1 MSIILLIFGLLLLI
15 KAASIFVD
23 GCSNVAKA
31 LKIPSIIVG
40 LTIVAL
46 GTSTPEAVVSINAS
60 LKQMND
66 MALGNVIGSSI
77 CNLLLVLGCSGLA
90 GTIIAKKKVM
100 TRDYKFMMF
109 SSMILFVMIFSFYIT
124 GQTSGVITRT
134 SGFLLLGFLFLYFY
148 ILMVDAINNAHHKED
163 DDKDHKVK
171 IKDIIYIILGLA
183 GVVISGDLVVDNA
196 VEIANWLNISERVI
210 GLTIIAIGT
219 SLPEL
224 VTSVIASKKNEDDI
238 AIGNVVGSNIL
249 NVLFMLGASS
259 VISPIEFEI
268 SAFIDVVVMMFATI
282 LVYMI
287 LKKDRKIEKKDSIV
301 LLLFYIIYMIF
312 ILMR

>member
-1 MSIILLIFGLLLLI
+1 MSIILLIIGLLILI

-60 LKQMND
+60 LKGMNE

-100 TRDYKFMMF
+100 TRDYKYMMF
-109 SSMILFVMIFSFYIT
+109 SSMILFVIILSFYIT
-124 GQTSGVITRT
+124 GQTSGIITRT
-134 SGFLLLGFLFLYFY
+134 SGLLLLGFLILYFY
-148 ILMVDAINNAHHKED
+148 VLMVDAINNAHHKEEEQ
-163 DDKDHKVK
+163 DHKIK

-183 GVVISGDLVVDNA
+183 GVVIAGDLVVDNA
-196 VEIANWLNISERVI
+196 VEIANFLNISERVI

-224 VTSVIASKKNEDDI
+224 VTSVVASKKNEDDI

-249 NVLFMLGASS
+249 NVLFILGASS

-268 SAFIDVVVMMFATI
+268 SAFIDAIVMMFAI
-282 LVYMI
+282 IIVYLI
-287 LKKDRKIEKKDSIV
+287 LKKDRKIEKKDSIL

>member
-1 MSIILLIFGLLLLI
+1 MSIILLIIGLLILI

-60 LKQMND
+60 LKGMND

-100 TRDYKFMMF
+100 TRDYKYMMF
-109 SSMILFVMIFSFYIT
+109 SSMILFVIILSFYIT
-124 GQTSGVITRT
+124 GQTSGIITRT
-134 SGFLLLGFLFLYFY
+134 SGLLLLGFLILYFY
-148 ILMVDAINNAHHKED
+148 VLMVDAINNAHHKEEEQ
-163 DDKDHKVK
+163 DHKIK
-171 IKDIIYIILGLA
+171 TKDIIYIIFGLA
-183 GVVISGDLVVDNA
+183 GVVVAGDLVVDNA
-196 VEIANWLNISERVI
+196 VEIANFLNISERVI

-224 VTSVIASKKNEDDI
+224 VTSVVASKKNEDDI

-249 NVLFMLGASS
+249 NVLFILGASS

-268 SAFIDVVVMMFATI
+268 SAFIDAIVMMFAI
-282 LVYMI
+282 IIVYII

-301 LLLFYIIYMIF
+301 LLSIYVLYMIF

>member
-1 MSIILLIFGLLLLI
+1 
-15 KAASIFVD
+15 
-23 GCSNVAKA
+23 
-31 LKIPSIIVG
+31 
-40 LTIVAL
+40 
-46 GTSTPEAVVSINAS
+46 
-60 LKQMND
+60 
-66 MALGNVIGSSI
+66 
-77 CNLLLVLGCSGLA
+77 
-90 GTIIAKKKVM
+90 
-100 TRDYKFMMF
+100 
-109 SSMILFVMIFSFYIT
+109 
-124 GQTSGVITRT
+124 
-134 SGFLLLGFLFLYFY
+134 
-148 ILMVDAINNAHHKED
+148 MVDAINNAHHKED
-163 DDKDHKVK
+163 DDKEHKIK

-249 NVLFMLGASS
+249 NVLFILGASS

-282 LVYMI
+282 LVYII

>member
-1 MSIILLIFGLLLLI
+1 MSIILLIIGLLILI

-60 LKQMND
+60 LKGMND

-100 TRDYKFMMF
+100 TRDYKYMMF
-109 SSMILFVMIFSFYIT
+109 SSMILFVIILSFYIT
-124 GQTSGVITRT
+124 NQTSGIITRT
-134 SGFLLLGFLFLYFY
+134 SGLLLLGFLILYFY
-148 ILMVDAINNAHHKED
+148 VLMVDAINNAHHKED
-163 DDKDHKVK
+163 EQDHKIK

-183 GVVISGDLVVDNA
+183 GVVIAGDLVVDNA
-196 VEIANWLNISERVI
+196 VEIANFLNISERVI

-249 NVLFMLGASS
+249 NVLFILGASS

-268 SAFIDVVVMMFATI
+268 SAFIDAIVMMFAI
-282 LVYMI
+282 IIVYLI

-312 ILMR
+312 ILVR

>member
-1 MSIILLIFGLLLLI
+1 MSIFLLIIGLLILI

-60 LKQMND
+60 LKGMND

-100 TRDYKFMMF
+100 TRDYKYMMF
-109 SSMILFVMIFSFYIT
+109 SSMILFVIILSFYIT
-124 GQTSGVITRT
+124 GQTSGIITRT
-134 SGFLLLGFLFLYFY
+134 SGLLLLGFLILYFY
-148 ILMVDAINNAHHKED
+148 VLMVDAINNAHHKED
-163 DDKDHKVK
+163 EQDHKIK

-183 GVVISGDLVVDNA
+183 GVVIAGDLVVDNA
-196 VEIANWLNISERVI
+196 VEIANFLNISERVI

-249 NVLFMLGASS
+249 NVLFILGASS

-268 SAFIDVVVMMFATI
+268 SAFIDAIVMMFAI
-282 LVYMI
+282 IIVYLI
-287 LKKDRKIEKKDSIV
+287 LKKDRKIEKKDSIL

>member
-1 MSIILLIFGLLLLI
+1 MSIILLIIGLLILI

-60 LKQMND
+60 LKGMND
-66 MALGNVIGSSI
+66 MALGNVIGSNI

-100 TRDYKFMMF
+100 IRDYKYMMF
-109 SSMILFVMIFSFYIT
+109 SSMILFVIILSFYIT
-124 GQTSGVITRT
+124 NQTSGIITRT
-134 SGFLLLGFLFLYFY
+134 SGLLLLGFLVLYFY
-148 ILMVDAINNAHHKED
+148 VLMVDAINNAHHKED
-163 DDKDHKVK
+163 EQDHKIK

-183 GVVISGDLVVDNA
+183 GVVVAGDLVVDSA
-196 VEIANWLNISERVI
+196 VEIANFLNISERVI

-249 NVLFMLGASS
+249 NVLFILGASS

-268 SAFIDVVVMMFATI
+268 SAFKDAIVMMFAI
-282 LVYMI
+282 IIVYII

-301 LLLFYIIYMIF
+301 LLSIYVLYMIF